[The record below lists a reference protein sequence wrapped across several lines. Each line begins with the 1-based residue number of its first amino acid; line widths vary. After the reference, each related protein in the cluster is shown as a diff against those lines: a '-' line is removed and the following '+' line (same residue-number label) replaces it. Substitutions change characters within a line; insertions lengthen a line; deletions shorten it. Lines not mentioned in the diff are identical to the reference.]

1 MTIERYP
8 LTWPPGRP
16 RTVGRRDSK
25 FELALGESM
34 RRALNELKLLGA
46 RDVIIS
52 SNIPTR
58 LDGLPYA
65 TTSEPNDP
73 GIAVYFNRRVKG
85 ATKPYVIACD
95 TYRRVRENMRAI
107 AMTIEALRTIER
119 HGAETML
126 EQAFTGF
133 AALPPANASRPWWEV
148 LGVPTNATE
157 SQVQDAYRVLARIHH
172 PDVAGGS
179 LDRMS
184 EINVAYEQ
192 AKKAWA

>member
-1 MTIERYP
+1 
-8 LTWPPGRP
+8 
-16 RTVGRRDSK
+16 
-25 FELALGESM
+25 M

-58 LDGLPYA
+58 QDGLPYA
-65 TTSEPNDP
+65 NVAAPADP
-73 GIAVYFNRRVKG
+73 GIAVYFNRHVQN
-85 ATKPYVIACD
+85 TKKPFVIACD

-107 AMTIEALRTIER
+107 AATVEALRTIER

-126 EQAFTGF
+126 EQAFSGF
-133 AALPPANASRPWWEV
+133 AALPPANVTKPWWEV
-148 LGVPTNATE
+148 LGVSEGCSLGQA
-157 SQVQDAYRVLARIHH
+157 QDAYRELARIHH

-184 EINVAYEQ
+184 EINVAYGQ
-192 AKKAWA
+192 AKKARA